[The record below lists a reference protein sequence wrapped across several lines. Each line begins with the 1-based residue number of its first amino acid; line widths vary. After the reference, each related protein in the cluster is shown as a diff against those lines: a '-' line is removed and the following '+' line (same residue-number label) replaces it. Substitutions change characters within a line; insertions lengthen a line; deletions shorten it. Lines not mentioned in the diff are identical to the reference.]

1 MSELRTELSK
11 KVVKGFRNIISED
24 ARERIS
30 DAQFED
36 LSLMVQD
43 AIAEALS
50 DAAERVA
57 GVAET
62 LRSEAGRRELG
73 L

>member
-11 KVVKGFRNIISED
+11 KVVKGFRDIISED

-43 AIAEALS
+43 AITEALS

-57 GVAET
+57 EVAET